1 MSLLG
6 PQYTLFDETPQ
17 WRFVNSA
24 TFFLSANGT
33 VSLPTGTQVGDA
45 VFVFCGSVSNKNP
58 SFVSGYTL
66 SDYSNTGSTGSQPI
80 PSYSLST
87 AYPIANTNVLTIN
100 TTSNTSGVIY
110 SFRGISIPTFIDA
123 FVNNT
128 IGCNSS
134 STGSATIQTFT
145 DKTPILSCLLN
156 PNNTIVTSNGFQYF
170 TSNRASNTN
179 YSSLFV
185 GVGYQDSRGTYTPA
199 SFGNTVSVVNAT
211 FATVALRTGLFTDSV
226 FAFST
231 QGQPTKTTNVL
242 VGGSNVNT
250 SSSFMVYPLELTSA
264 NISISGGSNSTYSTN
279 GSVYTSANSTVGGNT
294 IINIQQTAVLGTL
307 GTNTT
312 SQATITVATPNMAQT
327 ANFRLITQRAV
338 TASGATPIN
347 NTSITVVTGMTTIYA
362 VATGSGGTG
371 VLSGGGGGGGAFAQ
385 TNFSVASAQTVVV
398 TGGYYFSASNSS
410 VTLNGNTVL
419 LAVAGAN
426 GSGNTGGAGG
436 SSASSIGTIKF
447 SGGAGGAGNGSGG
460 GGGGGAGGYSGVGG
474 VGGGPS
480 SANGSNGSGGGGGG
494 GAFFAVS
501 GSGGGGV
508 GLSGAGANGAGG
520 TANATLAI
528 GGSAGSPDTNSSNGS
543 NSNLSGQGGSSG
555 GGGSVASGGEGI
567 VVIRW

>member
-58 SFVSGYTL
+58 SCVSGYTL

-87 AYPIANTNVLTIN
+87 AYPISNTNVLTIN

-134 STGSATIQTFT
+134 SNTSGNVTLSSIQTFT
-145 DKTPILSCLLN
+145 DKTTILSCLLSSN
-156 PNNTIVTSNGFQYF
+156 GSTVSSNGFQYF
-170 TSNRASNTN
+170 TTNKSSNSN
-179 YSSLFV
+179 YSSLYV
-185 GVGYQDSRGTYTPA
+185 GVDYQDSRGLYTPA
-199 SFGNTVSVVNAT
+199 RFSYSANIGNTVS
-211 FATVALRTGLFTDSV
+211 ATVSLRTGLFTDSV
-226 FAFST
+226 FAFAFS
-231 QGQPTKTTNVL
+231 TKTTNVL

-279 GSVYTSANSTVGGNT
+279 GSVYTSANGTVGGNT
-294 IINIQQTAVLGTL
+294 SINIQQTAPVGTL

-312 SQATITVATPNMAQT
+312 SQATITISNPNMAQT
-327 ANFRLITQRAV
+327 ANFRLITQRAA
-338 TASGATPIN
+338 TASGASLFN
-347 NTSITVVTGMTTIYA
+347 NTSITVVTGMSTIYA
-362 VATGSGGTG
+362 VATGAGGTG
-371 VLSGGGGGGGAFAQ
+371 VSSGGGGGGGAFAQ

-398 TGGYYFSASNSS
+398 TGGYYLSASNSS

-426 GSGNTGGAGG
+426 GSGNTGGVGG

-460 GGGGGAGGYSGVGG
+460 GGGGGAGGY
-474 VGGGPS
+474 
-480 SANGSNGSGGGGGG
+480 
-494 GAFFAVS
+494 
-501 GSGGGGV
+501 
-508 GLSGAGANGAGG
+508 LS
-520 TANATLAI
+520 LI
-528 GGSAGSPDTNSSNGS
+528 H
-543 NSNLSGQGGSSG
+543 
-555 GGGSVASGGEGI
+555 I
-567 VVIRW
+567 